1 MKCPF
6 CGRSA
11 TKVLDSRAT
20 DGGIRRRRMCTQC
33 EERFTTY
40 EQVQRAVVMVA
51 KKDGRREEFQR
62 EKLLNGLRVA
72 ARKRP
77 LPTGAVDAIVD
88 DIEQHLMG
96 SGRSEV
102 PSRVIGEMAI
112 ARLKPLDAIAYI
124 RFASVYHQFVSLEQ
138 MLEELQR
145 IALSPAVAPP
155 EQASLFTDELT
166 EMLAGHLAAGMMPG
180 DLDDLECVDDL
191 DLDDDVLNR
200 APISISTARPL
211 TV

>member
-6 CGRSA
+6 CSRSA

-20 DGGIRRRRMCTQC
+20 DGGIRRRRHCTEC

-40 EQVQRAVVMVA
+40 EQVQRAVVMVV

-72 ARKRP
+72 ARKRA
-77 LPTGAVDAIVD
+77 LPTGAIEAIVE
-88 DIEQHLMG
+88 DIEQHLMAA
-96 SGRSEV
+96 GRSEV

-112 ARLKPLDAIAYI
+112 SRLKPLDPIAYI

-145 IALSPAVAPP
+145 IALSPQLAPP
-155 EQASLFTDELT
+155 EQAPLFRDELT
-166 EMLAGHLAAGMMPG
+166 EMLAPRRPAPPAEDAGTHAG
-180 DLDDLECVDDL
+180 EADLEERL
-191 DLDDDVLNR
+191 
-200 APISISTARPL
+200 PIPIVGRLFQP
-211 TV
+211 V